1 MSDHAY
7 ASDLETNHPKQQNP
21 SAQNPSTSTTG
32 TNAHPPKHNRLNLT
46 INADATNYDNNN
58 NDNNDNNINP
68 HHTPPAISPSI
79 SSKIRR
85 GKIKVSA
92 NDKRRNTA
100 QKRVLREALHTPK
113 SQLSDANMFTSSAQ
127 GSSRIKPFSQ
137 INVTKSKSSSNEP
150 RRRSIMNQLNI
161 SNNNNNNNNNTLTNE
176 LGSSNQK
183 TKTKN
188 KNNGPPSSPNSV
200 HPWRLP
206 SSKFRAVWE
215 TINFFLYLI
224 NAFVIPTR
232 IVFGIRDN
240 YVEPIY
246 ITIPA
251 IIIQS
256 VFFIDL
262 VLRGFLFAHEK
273 QGIVVAAPTRIFSDY
288 IRTWLLW
295 DLVGF
300 FPFYFVGQ
308 IFLPRQTAS
317 LLLSFQMLKLV
328 RYFDYWKFIVVYFT
342 RKQVE
347 VNMTV
352 IEIR

>member
-1 MSDHAY
+1 MEEGEEGGGGEGRADVLGRA
-7 ASDLETNHPKQQNP
+7 APGGGGGAVDQEATDQGEEEGVGWGADGGKG
-21 SAQNPSTSTTG
+21 G
-32 TNAHPPKHNRLNLT
+32 TVGLGLNK
-46 INADATNYDNNN
+46 Y
-58 NDNNDNNINP
+58 
-68 HHTPPAISPSI
+68 
-79 SSKIRR
+79 
-85 GKIKVSA
+85 
-92 NDKRRNTA
+92 
-100 QKRVLREALHTPK
+100 
-113 SQLSDANMFTSSAQ
+113 
-127 GSSRIKPFSQ
+127 
-137 INVTKSKSSSNEP
+137 
-150 RRRSIMNQLNI
+150 RRSFNLSCSSLLACVCVRRFRRFRL
-161 SNNNNNNNNNTLTNE
+161 SNR
-176 LGSSNQK
+176 QK